1 MNTFLSGPMRK
12 IANMGRM
19 GDTELAH
26 VTPEEKKLLKAMG
39 GSGTMNPRTG
49 MPEYFL
55 NELASGIRRAF
66 GQPDPEERNT
76 EWYGQCTSNVADA
89 ATEAGQVDP
98 LDIWRMKSLLFKRY
112 EVMSWIGL
120 FRVTQAPGTQV
131 STLTNSKHLLV

>member
-66 GQPDPEERNT
+66 GQPDPEEEIQSGMDNACIKCCGYCHRSR
-76 EWYGQCTSNVADA
+76 TS
-89 ATEAGQVDP
+89 GS
-98 LDIWRMKSLLFKRY
+98 IRH
-112 EVMSWIGL
+112 I
-120 FRVTQAPGTQV
+120 
-131 STLTNSKHLLV
+131 